1 MSPVRINSIPIG
13 SANVERGRTALGPAA
28 TGKSFGDTLQ
38 AQLLEQG
45 VKLSGHAQKR
55 LAERDV
61 QLSQDDTVRLGAAVD
76 RAQQKGADK
85 SLVLMDDLALVVSA
99 RNRVII
105 TALDSASAKEGVFT
119 GIDSAVIA

>member
-1 MSPVRINSIPIG
+1 MSPVRINSIQIG
-13 SANVERGRTALGPAA
+13 NTNVELGRTAQAPAA
-28 TGKSFGDTLQ
+28 PGKTFGDTLQ
-38 AQLLEQG
+38 AQLLQQG

-76 RAQQKGADK
+76 RAQQRGADK